1 MKEPSLHLNIQ
12 TRHGAF
18 NLDNPIGLAA
28 GWDKDCK
35 SLTSLQQL
43 GFGYLVGGTI
53 MPRYQSGNKEPRVVR
68 NHKELSLVNALG
80 FPSQGLDQVLP
91 TLQKLR
97 RNSIKLVLS
106 IAAVDPDDFIN
117 SYLMVQPWADAVE
130 LDISSPNTQ
139 GLQLFHE
146 KTALTDL
153 LSAINKEKCKPI
165 FVKLPQMTDQ
175 ESTSSILTLA
185 RICLDNDIEGFT
197 AGNTIPIQEKR
208 LSTGRG
214 GLSGDPIF
222 PSMINSVTELRKTFG
237 PSIIIN
243 ACGGISSPER
253 AVEALKAGATTIQ
266 LLTAFNYKGPLI
278 SKTLNSGILD
288 HIKANNYTS
297 IRDIYSSKS

>member
-1 MKEPSLHLNIQ
+1 MKEPRLQVNIQ
-12 TRHGAF
+12 TRHGVF
-18 NLDNPIGLAA
+18 NLENPIGLAA

-35 SLTSLQQL
+35 SLESLQQL

-53 MPRYQSGNKEPRVVR
+53 MPRYQAGNKRPRVVR
-68 NHKELSLVNALG
+68 NSKELSLVNALG

-91 TLQKLR
+91 TLQQFR
-97 RNSIKLVLS
+97 RNNTKLVLS
-106 IAAVDPDDFIN
+106 IAAVDPDEFIN
-117 SYLMVQPWADAVE
+117 SYLTVQPWADAVE

-146 KTALTDL
+146 KTALTNL
-153 LSAINKEKCKPI
+153 LSTINRKKYKPI

-175 ESTSSILTLA
+175 ESTSSILTLS

-214 GLSGDPIF
+214 GLSGTPIF
-222 PSMINSVTELRKTFG
+222 SSMIKSVTELRKTFG

-243 ACGGISSPER
+243 ACGGISTPIQ
-253 AVEALKAGATTIQ
+253 AIEALTAGASTIQ
-266 LLTAFNYKGPLI
+266 LLTAFNYKGPMI
-278 SKTLNSGILD
+278 SKLLNAGIL
-288 HIKANNYTS
+288 NYITAKNYS
-297 IRDIYSSKS
+297 GVSDIYSSKS

>member
-1 MKEPSLHLNIQ
+1 MNIQ
-12 TRHGAF
+12 TRHGTF
-18 NLDNPIGLAA
+18 NLNNPIGLAA

-35 SLTSLQQL
+35 SLASLQRL

-53 MPRYQSGNKEPRVVR
+53 MPRYQPGNKHPRVVR
-68 NHKELSLVNALG
+68 NPKELSLVNALG
-80 FPSQGLDQVLP
+80 FPSQGLDQVIP

-117 SYLMVQPWADAVE
+117 SYFMAQPWADAVE

-146 KTALTDL
+146 KTALTNL
-153 LSAINKEKCKPI
+153 LSAINKEKSKPI
-165 FVKLPQMTDQ
+165 FVKLPQMTNQ
-175 ESTSSILTLA
+175 ASTASILTLA

-197 AGNTIPIQEKR
+197 AGNTVPIQEQR

-222 PSMINSVTELRKTFG
+222 PSMINSVMELRKTFG
-237 PSIIIN
+237 PSIVIN
-243 ACGGISSPER
+243 ACGGISNPER